1 MILFLSIKLKKYL
14 EFFSSCSFQAPGIS
28 HFYPQ
33 IFTISKAAE
42 FSWEGLFWK
51 IENASWSCCFNI
63 CSVFFLTFA
72 HWIFSRIFLDIML
85 TQSHT
90 DRGSFR
96 SFFPFCT
103 QVSIKEFIFS
113 KCSSWLS
120 KEQLRFQ
127 TLKPLAL
134 LSTS

>member
-63 CSVFFLTFA
+63 CSVFSLHLLIEYFLVY
-72 HWIFSRIFLDIML
+72 FLILCL

-90 DRGSFR
+90 DRGSLR

-134 LSTS
+134 LSS